1 MRVYPETRISTTV
14 SSTRSRLGR
23 SSSGPRSPADLLPAN
38 QDLVGIEVEFISLED
53 REKRLQVLLRE
64 LDRPYEYIII
74 DCPPSLGFLTVNA
87 LVASDY
93 LIVPLQ
99 CEYFAM
105 EGLAHLLST
114 MGLIRARLNPTL
126 TLGGILLTMYDS
138 RNLLSRRV
146 GEDVRSHFRERVFET
161 VIPRNV
167 RLSESPSHGLPIIL
181 YDIKSR
187 GAVSYME
194 LAKEIISDGRIVMP
208 PKQTLGKGLG
218 AMFPDLLNNIG
229 DKPAFIL
236 CGIEELTP
244 NRFQPRR
251 DFNDEDQRSLV
262 ASVKKSGIIQ
272 PIIVRKSETGYE
284 IIAGERRWRAA
295 QAAGLKEVPVI
306 IREPETGTWRSS
318 R

>member
-1 MRVYPETRISTTV
+1 MANQKGGVGKTTTAINLAASLAAAEKHTLLVDCDSQGNATSGMGIAGESIREKNLYHSLIDRIPLREVIVGTQIPH
-14 SSTRSRLGR
+14 L
-23 SSSGPRSPADLLPAN
+23 DLIPAN

-53 REKRLQVLLRE
+53 REKRLRNLLRE
-64 LDRPYEYIII
+64 LQTPYEYIII

-105 EGLAHLLST
+105 EGLGHLLST
-114 MGLIRARLNPTL
+114 MGLIKARLNPTL
-126 TLGGILLTMYDS
+126 ALGGILLTMYDS

-146 GEDVRSHFRERVFET
+146 SDDVRSHFRERVFRT

-194 LAKEIISDGRIVMP
+194 LAKEIISNGRM
-208 PKQTLGKGLG
+208 
-218 AMFPDLLNNIG
+218 
-229 DKPAFIL
+229 
-236 CGIEELTP
+236 
-244 NRFQPRR
+244 
-251 DFNDEDQRSLV
+251 
-262 ASVKKSGIIQ
+262 
-272 PIIVRKSETGYE
+272 
-284 IIAGERRWRAA
+284 
-295 QAAGLKEVPVI
+295 
-306 IREPETGTWRSS
+306 
-318 R
+318 